1 MMSRRLDIRSYF
13 IFVYVYSYYYNHDA
27 GNPALDHHNGG
38 GCPPHPGRWRLPS
51 KRTHFAKEVVTMID
65 VNTVIAL
72 IMLALTAVG
81 LGIQIASYINSKN
94 DRPSDKL

>member
-1 MMSRRLDIRSYF
+1 MSRKLDIHSYF
-13 IFVYVYSYYYNHDA
+13 IFAYVYSYYNHDA

-81 LGIQIASYINSKN
+81 LGIQIASYINTKN
-94 DRPSDKL
+94 DRPSNKL

>member
-1 MMSRRLDIRSYF
+1 
-13 IFVYVYSYYYNHDA
+13 
-27 GNPALDHHNGG
+27 
-38 GCPPHPGRWRLPS
+38 
-51 KRTHFAKEVVTMID
+51 MID